1 MKQTFTVGTTTY
13 TACVTHGTREIQ
25 AKIASMGKADP
36 SIFER
41 CAWAD
46 LWGSVTEDVLMQDRI
61 AEIAELARKCKPRKP
76 TVRADSRVYPRWGA
90 TASTADYVR
99 EYHLANAPKHC
110 AGDVKAWVKDFYQPL
125 SERVTIPQGEYSEEI
140 CLFGL

>member
-1 MKQTFTVGTTTY
+1 MKQTFTVGTCRYTVQVPDTDRKSNLTTD
-13 TACVTHGTREIQ
+13 ARMQ
-25 AKIASMGKADP
+25 A
-36 SIFER
+36 
-41 CAWAD
+41 
-46 LWGSVTEDVLMQDRI
+46 RI
-61 AEIAELARKCKPRKP
+61 AEVTELARKCKPRKP

-110 AGDVKAWVKDFYQPL
+110 AGDVKAWVKDFYQLL